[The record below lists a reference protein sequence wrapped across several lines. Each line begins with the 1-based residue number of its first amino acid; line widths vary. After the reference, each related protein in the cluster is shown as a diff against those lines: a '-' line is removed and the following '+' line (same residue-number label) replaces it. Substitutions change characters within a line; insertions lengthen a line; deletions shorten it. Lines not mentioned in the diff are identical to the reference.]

1 VAAAMVLGAEIRSS
15 NLRSPCGDRPL
26 AKVDT
31 VSLPHRL
38 WSLGLRFLG
47 GEAAIT
53 RETANAALA
62 DGERWPDSAFACV
75 ADRIGGLTRWLAEGD
90 IVGALAHLEPAV
102 RLHNPK
108 RDPRST
114 LPRILALRR
123 GLDLRCSSG

>member
-1 VAAAMVLGAEIRSS
+1 
-15 NLRSPCGDRPL
+15 L